1 MILWNKLQNAN
12 TSIEK
17 FSKSRKQR
25 GILKMFGLNKKR
37 PNKVVSEKDAKAA
50 LLDNLESNYRRKRA
64 SEGVSITD
72 APPSIDSS
80 TILSPDG
87 VIKPESV
94 MEMVDGSVEAFSNV
108 LDALTGN
115 VKTLARNVNRSLT
128 KTYIDSGLVHERR
141 ALRKPNTKDSS
152 KD

>member
-1 MILWNKLQNAN
+1 MQNAN

-17 FSKSRKQR
+17 FSKPRKQR
-25 GILKMFGLNKKR
+25 GILKMFGLHKKR
-37 PNKVVSEKDAKAA
+37 SKQVVSEKDANAA
-50 LLDNLESNYRRKRA
+50 LLDNLETNYRRRRA

-87 VIKPESV
+87 VIKSESV
-94 MEMVDGSVEAFSNV
+94 MEMVDGSVDAFSNV
-108 LDALTGN
+108 LDALAGN
-115 VKTLARNVNRSLT
+115 VKALARNVNRSLT